1 MARTGKSGQVESIG
15 LILIVVL
22 IALLFVDYNEV
33 FNSDQTVGEKLDA
46 LITNEEVDDINDDV
60 QYDEIINPAE
70 EGDFVDI
77 N

>member
-1 MARTGKSGQVESIG
+1 MNKKLKSWIPWITLAV
-15 LILIVVL
+15 VVL
-22 IALLFVDYNEV
+22 IALLFVDYNQV

-46 LITNEEVDDINDDV
+46 LTTNEEVDDINDDV
-60 QYDEIINPAE
+60 QYDEIINPDE

>member
-1 MARTGKSGQVESIG
+1 MNKKLKSWIPWI
-15 LILIVVL
+15 ILVVVVL
-22 IALLFVDYNEV
+22 IALLFVDYNQV

-46 LITNEEVDDINDDV
+46 LTTNEEVDDINDDV

>member
-1 MARTGKSGQVESIG
+1 MNKGLKSWIPWITLAV
-15 LILIVVL
+15 VVL
-22 IALLFVDYNEV
+22 IALLFVDYNQV

-46 LITNEEVDDINDDV
+46 LTTNEEVDDINDDV

>member
-1 MARTGKSGQVESIG
+1 MNKKLKSWIPWI
-15 LILIVVL
+15 ILVVVVL
-22 IALLFVDYNEV
+22 IALLFVDYNQV

>member
-1 MARTGKSGQVESIG
+1 
-15 LILIVVL
+15 VVL

>member
-1 MARTGKSGQVESIG
+1 MNKKLKSWIPWI
-15 LILIVVL
+15 ILVVVVL

-60 QYDEIINPAE
+60 QYDEIINPDE

>member
-1 MARTGKSGQVESIG
+1 MNKKLKSWIPWI
-15 LILIVVL
+15 ILVVVVL